1 MDDITFYLTNS
12 IFSFVMWILLDKKRF
27 YISWSVFVIFMLIFL
42 FISFKK
48 DNNDKADS
56 GS

>member
-1 MDDITFYLTNS
+1 MDEITFYLTNS

-48 DNNDKADS
+48 DSNDKTDS